1 MSTQT
6 ISFLQTFGL
15 TLLVMIAGLLI
26 LALGAFLF
34 VRHWQ
39 KRTREDLDQI
49 RKLLRELTSQYNSL
63 NVATQEYTPSDA
75 APFGALAAELVRQ
88 QNALDAI
95 LQQLHKRYAGIQED
109 VRNIDPKEWTGWVRL
124 PYEWFSIRQRVQDL
138 RKQEQQA
145 GYTLEEARKTIQKI
159 NEQGWEVAIQ
169 ARQVLADNR
178 ALVSILSGLY
188 NADIRDPDLETSLK
202 DARECEDWLSTRV
215 PVYFLSGDQAS
226 VLAEADKE
234 SVTQV
239 FSMVLQARAGVD
251 ELMSKAKSWETGF
264 NSLTRTIA
272 DLVSGYREL
281 SPQFSELESNPVN
294 PIEWDQSRQVLA
306 GLRFQIEGLS
316 ASNRTRTTEQVAAD
330 LETAIELSQRQNQLG
345 IHFEQVKKQYQQL
358 LELIDQPE
366 IRQAEAWIRQ
376 AQKSVEQMQEYSPE
390 NWDRSD
396 AVEELAEDLK
406 QLKERYRAVGL
417 SDPTAT
423 VKETELPQ
431 LLEHAHALSQQ
442 FQALSLRTSS
452 AQARHGE
459 IKQTEREAREKL
471 STVRALLNQ
480 AASLASSN
488 PELSKTAT
496 PEIKQLRE
504 SVEQTASEFDRP
516 DEGDID
522 KKSHRCT
529 SLIKKVEGAA
539 TRWLDQITQNL
550 HEKVTVLDQATIQL
564 QEIAR
569 LDDPAILEA
578 RRLLSRVNVV
588 ELSAKSPSKSFTF
601 AETIAE
607 MKKRNDEWQLCIAA
621 SRMLEEI
628 RAPVIERYSQAEQ
641 YRTQASQW
649 LNQAVALIPEGREW
663 PATSQRL
670 TSERQQFYS
679 LEEQWHSLKDKSI
692 KAIDLVSAL
701 ADLGSKYQGL
711 SAKLGQT
718 VETAQQ
724 DQNRIKELEDRF
736 EESCKLWEYQI
747 RANAGNA
754 LVRDSIT
761 VLLNDA
767 EIELEAIRRRYQRDG
782 LPYNQVLQQL
792 RSLCQKVDSAEAE
805 YDQSHVIDI
814 NGELQTL

>member
-1 MSTQT
+1 MNPET
-6 ISFLQTFGL
+6 ISFLETFGL
-15 TLLVMIAGLLI
+15 SLLGFITLLLI
-26 LALGAFLF
+26 LAVIAYLLT
-34 VRHWQ
+34 RHWQ
-39 KRTREDLDQI
+39 NRTRQDVDQI
-49 RKLLRELTSQYNSL
+49 RKLVRDLTSQNNSL
-63 NVATQEYTPSDA
+63 NAATHEYTPSDE

-88 QNALDAI
+88 QNTLDAI

-109 VRNIDPKEWTGWVRL
+109 IRNIDTKEWTGWVRL

-138 RKQEQQA
+138 RKQGQQA
-145 GYTLEEARKTIQKI
+145 ENTLEEGRKTIQKI
-159 NEQGWEVAIQ
+159 NEQGWEVALQ
-169 ARQVLADNR
+169 AQQVLADNQ
-178 ALVSILSGLY
+178 AVISMLSNLY
-188 NADIRDPDLETSLK
+188 NAEIRDADLETSLQ
-202 DARECEDWLSTRV
+202 DARECEEWLSSRI
-215 PVYFLSGDQAS
+215 PVYFLSGDQTS
-226 VLAEADKE
+226 VLSEADKE
-234 SVTQV
+234 SVILV
-239 FSMVLQARAGVD
+239 FSMVTQARSGVD
-251 ELMSKAKSWETGF
+251 ELMSKAKSWASEFDSFTG
-264 NSLTRTIA
+264 TIT
-272 DLVSGYREL
+272 DLVTSYREL
-281 SPQFSELESNPVN
+281 SPRFSELESNPIN

-316 ASNRTRTTEQVAAD
+316 ASNRTRTTEQISAD
-330 LETAIELSQRQNQLG
+330 LETAMELSQRQNQLA

-366 IRQAEAWIRQ
+366 IRQGEAWIRQ
-376 AQKSVEQMQEYSPE
+376 AQKFVEQMQEYSPE

-396 AVEELAEDLK
+396 EVEELGEDLQ
-406 QLKERYRAVGL
+406 QLKDRYRMVGL

-442 FQALSLRTSS
+442 FRALSQRVSS

-459 IKQTEREAREKL
+459 IKQTERDAREKL

-504 SVEQTASEFDRP
+504 SVEQLASEFDRP
-516 DEGDID
+516 GEGDID
-522 KKSHRCT
+522 KKYHRCI
-529 SLIKKVEGAA
+529 SLIKKAEGAA
-539 TRWLDQITQNL
+539 TRWLDQITINL
-550 HEKVTVLDQATIQL
+550 NEKVKALDQATVQL

-569 LDDPAILEA
+569 LDDPAMLEA
-578 RRLLSRVNVV
+578 RRLLSQVNVV
-588 ELSAKSPSKSFTF
+588 ELSTKSPSKSFTF

-621 SRMLEEI
+621 SRMLEDI
-628 RAPVIERYSQAEQ
+628 RGPVIERFSQAEQ
-641 YRTQASQW
+641 YRTQASEW
-649 LNQAVALIPEGREW
+649 LNQAVSLIPEGREW

-679 LEEQWHSLKDKSI
+679 LEEKWQSLKDKPV

-701 ADLGSKYQGL
+701 ADLGSIYQGL
-711 SAKLGQT
+711 SAKLQQI

-736 EESCKLWEYQI
+736 EESCKLWEYQL

-767 EIELEAIRRRYQRDG
+767 EKELEAIRRRYQRDG

-805 YDQSHVIDI
+805 YDQNHVIDI
-814 NGELQTL
+814 NGEIQNL